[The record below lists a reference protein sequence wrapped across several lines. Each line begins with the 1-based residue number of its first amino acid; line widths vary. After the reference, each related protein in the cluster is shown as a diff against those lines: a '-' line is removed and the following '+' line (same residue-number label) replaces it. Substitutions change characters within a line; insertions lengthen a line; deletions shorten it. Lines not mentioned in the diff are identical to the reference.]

1 MRGILARWTSRITA
15 WAGRVLTPLTH
26 RLRPRWESL
35 PPLAR
40 FLLSP
45 VIGIAAAIA
54 ILVLLGPYLCA
65 AMGAGCFWAVGAT
78 NTFILFLGS
87 AGLGLFIGFFVGWGR
102 ASRIPTVSLPLLV
115 YVEGLRGIPRL
126 AIVLM
131 AVVIFPRLGVGINW
145 AVLWGILALGVSSG
159 AYQGEVFRS
168 GFQSIPRPQIEAAT
182 SLGMTYWQ
190 TMQHVTLPQVV
201 RTILPPLG
209 NEWIIVLKDTSLLI
223 VLPAF
228 VSLRVPDVFELTR
241 VAETVQRATLD
252 VTLWPLI
259 FLGAAAVYL
268 AMTIVISKT
277 IQFLEERFQ
286 VPGLGVV
293 VG

>member
-1 MRGILARWTSRITA
+1 MTR
-15 WAGRVLTPLTH
+15 
-26 RLRPRWESL
+26 RLRPLWEPL

-40 FLLSP
+40 LLLPP
-45 VIGIAAAIA
+45 VIGITVIIAALA
-54 ILVLLGPYLCA
+54 LLSPNLCA
-65 AMGAGCFWAVGAT
+65 ALGAGCFWAVGAT
-78 NTFILFLGS
+78 NTLILFVGS
-87 AGLGLFIGFFVGWGR
+87 AGLGLLIGFFAGWGR
-102 ASRIPTVSLPLLV
+102 ASQIPSVSLPLLA

-131 AVVIFPRLGVGINW
+131 AVVIFPRIGIGINW

-168 GFQSIPRPQIEAAT
+168 GFQSIPRAQIEAAT

-190 TMQHVTLPQVV
+190 TMRHVTLPQVV

-228 VSLRVPDVFELTR
+228 VGLRVPDVFELTR

-252 VTLWPLI
+252 VVLWPLI
-259 FLGAAAVYL
+259 FLGAAAIYL
-268 AMTIVISKT
+268 AMTVLISKS

>member
-1 MRGILARWTSRITA
+1 MRSSLARWTSRIKA
-15 WAGRVLTPLTH
+15 WTGRVLTPLTR
-26 RLRPRWESL
+26 RLRPLWEPL

-40 FLLSP
+40 LLLPP
-45 VIGIAAAIA
+45 VIGITVIIAALA
-54 ILVLLGPYLCA
+54 LLSPNLCA
-65 AMGAGCFWAVGAT
+65 ALGAGCFWAVGAT
-78 NTFILFLGS
+78 NTLILFVGS
-87 AGLGLFIGFFVGWGR
+87 AGLGLLIGFFAGWGR
-102 ASRIPTVSLPLLV
+102 ASQIPSVSLPLLA

-131 AVVIFPRLGVGINW
+131 AVVIFPRIGIGINW

-168 GFQSIPRPQIEAAT
+168 GFQSIPRAQIEAAT

-190 TMQHVTLPQVV
+190 TMRHVTLPQVV

-228 VSLRVPDVFELTR
+228 VGLRVPDVFELTR

-252 VTLWPLI
+252 VVLWPLI
-259 FLGAAAVYL
+259 FLGAAAIYL
-268 AMTIVISKT
+268 AMTVLISKS